1 MIDIKYS
8 NAYSEVLEILKYLT
22 PEDYDKIPK
31 EKIEVFET
39 CANKDYTFNY
49 DPDKTLQEQNV
60 SKTARTIIGIL
71 FRDYWATEEQR
82 EKIIRWQQQ
91 ERIRIE
97 NEKQEKYKSEDI
109 FKNNNIEP
117 QIEEVALVE
126 VKEEKWYDKVFKF
139 FRRIIRFK

>member
-1 MIDIKYS
+1 MVDIKYS
-8 NAYSEVLEILKYLT
+8 NAYTEVLEILKYLV
-22 PEDYDKIPK
+22 PEDYEKIPK

-39 CANKDYTFNY
+39 YANKDYNFNY

-82 EKIIRWQQQ
+82 EKIIRVQQQ

-97 NEKQEKYKSEDI
+97 NEKQEKYKSENI
-109 FKNNNIEP
+109 FKNKI
-117 QIEEVALVE
+117 IEEKEDVALIKVEE
-126 VKEEKWYDKVFKF
+126 VKWYKKIFDFFKKF
-139 FRRIIRFK
+139 FKK